1 MRTLLTGSIQ
11 IYWLSIWFQI

>member
-11 IYWLSIWFQI
+11 IYWLGIWFQI